1 MNETGNSLTERW
13 ADLILRG
20 MQAVPSRLRRVVFAE
35 LSGLSYHFLP
45 RRRSIA
51 LKNLESAFP
60 EKSEAE
66 RIAIAKGVF
75 RNLGI
80 VASEFFDLP
89 RLTEHNVADVV
100 RVEGLEHCRKALE
113 KGRGALLFG
122 AHLGNWEL
130 EAVAFSLLL
139 KPLVVIYRPL
149 DSTVLDALVFKIRSC
164 TGNTPVSKTRSMRSM
179 LRSLKNNE
187 ILGILIDQN
196 VDWYEGPFVDFFGRP
211 TCTSEGVALLA
222 LHTGAPVLPAYMAR
236 EPDNRYR
243 LVIGEEIDL
252 VRTGD
257 RNEDIRANTQQF
269 TTIIERSIRRYPDQ
283 WLWVHQRWK
292 TTLSRVPKNQVRGS
306 HD

>member
-1 MNETGNSLTERW
+1 MSGTGSNPKELW
-13 ADLILRG
+13 ADLILRSA
-20 MQAVPSRLRRVVFAE
+20 QAVPSRMRRFVFAE
-35 LSGLSYHFLP
+35 LSELSYHFLS
-45 RRRSIA
+45 RRRSVA

-60 EKSEAE
+60 EKSKAE
-66 RIAIAKGVF
+66 RVAIVKRVF

-89 RLTEHNVADVV
+89 RLTERNIADVV
-100 RVEGLEHCRKALE
+100 RVEGREHCRKALE
-113 KGRGALLFG
+113 KGKGVLLFG

-139 KPLVVIYRPL
+139 KPLTVIYRPL
-149 DSTVLDALVFKIRSC
+149 DSAVLDTLVFKIRSC
-164 TGNTPVSKTRSMRSM
+164 TGNTPVSKTRSMRTM

-211 TCTSEGVALLA
+211 ACTSEGVALLA
-222 LHTGAPVLPAYMAR
+222 LHTGAPVIPAYMVR

-243 LVIGEEIDL
+243 LVIGEEIDI

-257 RNEDIRANTQQF
+257 RTDDIRANTQRF
-269 TTIIERSIRRYPDQ
+269 TTIIEHSIRRYPDQ

-292 TTLSRVPKNQVRGS
+292 TTLSRVPKNR
-306 HD
+306 

>member
-1 MNETGNSLTERW
+1 MNGTGNKSTERC

-20 MQAVPSRLRRVVFAE
+20 MQAVPPPLRRFVFAG
-35 LSGLSYHFLP
+35 LSGLSYHFLS

-51 LKNLESAFP
+51 LKNLELAFP

-66 RIAIAKGVF
+66 RVAIAKGVF

-89 RLTEHNVADVV
+89 GLTEQNVGHIV
-100 RVEGLEHCRKALE
+100 RVEGMEHCRKALE
-113 KGRGALLFG
+113 KGKGALMFG

-130 EAVAFSLLL
+130 EAVAMALLL
-139 KPLVVIYRPL
+139 KPLTVIYRPL
-149 DSTVLDALVFKIRSC
+149 DSTVLDALVFKVRSC
-164 TGNTPVSKTRSMRSM
+164 TGNIPVSKTRSMRAM

-211 TCTSEGVALLA
+211 TCTSEGLALLA

-236 EPDNRYR
+236 ERDNRYR
-243 LVIGEEIDL
+243 LVIGEEIEI

-257 RNEDIRANTQQF
+257 RNADIFANTQQF
-269 TTIIERSIRRYPDQ
+269 TTTIENSIRQYPDQ

-292 TTLSRVPKNQVRGS
+292 TTLSRVPKNR
-306 HD
+306 